1 MMDEVW
7 ECYRRLLRDEL
18 EEIKNE
24 IVSKISVELA
34 SISLSFNSKLLLSLV
49 TTQQQNFR
57 NGDLAAIVDTK
68 NTELLRGVVYSA
80 DNRRIQVSID
90 KDEIDLPSPI
100 YLVKLQDEST
110 YNRLL
115 QTIDKYDTIDQ
126 SNQLNPLM
134 ETIFGLRKPTFFQES
149 PSEYLDN
156 TLNQSQRDAVNLAL
170 KADHLA
176 LIHGPPGT
184 GKSYTLIEI
193 IRQLIN
199 QDKRILVCGS
209 SNLAVDNI
217 LERLSVY
224 NIPVTR
230 LGHPARILNNLQTQT
245 LEYQTSHSHQNEIV
259 KDVKKELEDLMKD
272 LKDGRIKG
280 KLKRKNAWN
289 EVKELRK
296 EHRKRSIGVLNS
308 LMTRAKVVLCTL
320 HGAGGRQLQH
330 QKEFD
335 VCVIDESTQALE
347 PSCLIPVLKAKKL
360 ILAGDPL
367 QLPPT
372 VLARPGQ
379 KKKERMKIIPKEPKT
394 KKEKEISDKLAEV
407 NISEH
412 GNAASK
418 ISRVAPTQPTLKP
431 LKSLEESLFE
441 RLIGIHGN
449 SIKCLLS
456 VQYRMHDMIMKYPSE
471 AMYNSKL
478 TAYEAVSKRT
488 LMELPNVADNDTE
501 KDEVELS
508 SPLVFIDTDGYDF
521 FERIDSEE
529 LKKGAVEEGSKYNEN
544 EVEII
549 KRKVQDL
556 VHAGVRDSQIA
567 IITPYQAQVGHLN
580 NAVKPQFPGCE
591 IGSVDG
597 VQGREQE
604 VVIMSL
610 VRSNETGEVGF
621 LKEERRLNVAMT
633 RAKRQLIIVGNSAT
647 IKRGSNYLKKW
658 MDFLESNADIQVP
671 E

>member
-245 LEYQTSHSHQNEIV
+245 LEYQTSYSHQNEIV

-379 KKKERMKIIPKEPKT
+379 KKKERLKIIPKEPKT

-418 ISRVAPTQPTLKP
+418 TSRVAPTQPTLKP

-488 LMELPNVADNDTE
+488 LMELPNVVDNDTE

>member
-1 MMDEVW
+1 
-7 ECYRRLLRDEL
+7 
-18 EEIKNE
+18 
-24 IVSKISVELA
+24 
-34 SISLSFNSKLLLSLV
+34 
-49 TTQQQNFR
+49 
-57 NGDLAAIVDTK
+57 
-68 NTELLRGVVYSA
+68 
-80 DNRRIQVSID
+80 
-90 KDEIDLPSPI
+90 
-100 YLVKLQDEST
+100 
-110 YNRLL
+110 
-115 QTIDKYDTIDQ
+115 
-126 SNQLNPLM
+126 
-134 ETIFGLRKPTFFQES
+134 
-149 PSEYLDN
+149 
-156 TLNQSQRDAVNLAL
+156 DAVNLAL

-394 KKEKEISDKLAEV
+394 KKEKEISDKLAEL

-478 TAYEAVSKRT
+478 TAYEPVSKRT

-544 EVEII
+544 EVGII

-610 VRSNETGEVGF
+610 VRSNESGEVGF

>member
-1 MMDEVW
+1 M
-7 ECYRRLLRDEL
+7 
-18 EEIKNE
+18 
-24 IVSKISVELA
+24 
-34 SISLSFNSKLLLSLV
+34 
-49 TTQQQNFR
+49 
-57 NGDLAAIVDTK
+57 
-68 NTELLRGVVYSA
+68 
-80 DNRRIQVSID
+80 
-90 KDEIDLPSPI
+90 
-100 YLVKLQDEST
+100 
-110 YNRLL
+110 
-115 QTIDKYDTIDQ
+115 
-126 SNQLNPLM
+126 
-134 ETIFGLRKPTFFQES
+134 
-149 PSEYLDN
+149 
-156 TLNQSQRDAVNLAL
+156 
-170 KADHLA
+170 
-176 LIHGPPGT
+176 
-184 GKSYTLIEI
+184 
-193 IRQLIN
+193 
-199 QDKRILVCGS
+199 
-209 SNLAVDNI
+209 
-217 LERLSVY
+217 
-224 NIPVTR
+224 
-230 LGHPARILNNLQTQT
+230 
-245 LEYQTSHSHQNEIV
+245 
-259 KDVKKELEDLMKD
+259 
-272 LKDGRIKG
+272 
-280 KLKRKNAWN
+280 
-289 EVKELRK
+289 
-296 EHRKRSIGVLNS
+296 
-308 LMTRAKVVLCTL
+308 
-320 HGAGGRQLQH
+320 
-330 QKEFD
+330 
-335 VCVIDESTQALE
+335 
-347 PSCLIPVLKAKKL
+347 
-360 ILAGDPL
+360 

-394 KKEKEISDKLAEV
+394 KKEKEISDKLAEL

-478 TAYEAVSKRT
+478 TAYEPVSKRT

-610 VRSNETGEVGF
+610 VRSNETVSKVMF
-621 LKEERRLNVAMT
+621 INFINIT
-633 RAKRQLIIVGNSAT
+633 
-647 IKRGSNYLKKW
+647 
-658 MDFLESNADIQVP
+658 
-671 E
+671 

>member
-115 QTIDKYDTIDQ
+115 QTIDKYDTLDQ

-610 VRSNETGEVGF
+610 VRSNESGEVGF

>member
-115 QTIDKYDTIDQ
+115 QTIDKYDTLDQ

-658 MDFLESNADIQVP
+658 MNFLESNADIQVP

>member
-115 QTIDKYDTIDQ
+115 QTIDKYDTLDQ

-149 PSEYLDN
+149 PSEYLDK

-379 KKKERMKIIPKEPKT
+379 KKKERLKIIPKEPKT

-418 ISRVAPTQPTLKP
+418 TSRVAPTQPTLKP

-488 LMELPNVADNDTE
+488 LMELPNVVDNDTE

>member
-115 QTIDKYDTIDQ
+115 QTIDKYDTLDQ

-134 ETIFGLRKPTFFQES
+134 DTIFGLRKPTFFQES

>member
-280 KLKRKNAWN
+280 KLKRKNAWS

-478 TAYEAVSKRT
+478 TAYEPVSKRT

-610 VRSNETGEVGF
+610 VRSNESGEVGF

>member
-115 QTIDKYDTIDQ
+115 QTIDKYDTLDQ